1 MSDADNQAP
10 ISLRPAVWSRL
21 RVAPW
26 DAKISAHV
34 ELKLFCG
41 PDDFRF
47 LDPGA
52 QPTTAPTQASD
63 NRSTHPSEH
72 V

>member
-1 MSDADNQAP
+1 MSDGDDQTP
-10 ISLRPAVWSRL
+10 SSRRPAVWGRL
-21 RVAPW
+21 RVVPW
-26 DAKISAHV
+26 DAKSSAHV
-34 ELKLFCG
+34 ELRLFCG

-63 NRSTHPSEH
+63 NRSTNPSEH
-72 V
+72 A